1 MERRDFLNLLGA
13 GVLTAAGAAVGA
25 VIVPTFLKAAAG
37 APQLVGHP
45 LGIGS
50 HRLQVPPTMPAI
62 IAKEFGAPSIVRVP
76 VPSGTI
82 TALRGAKNLMA
93 LTVDD
98 GNSSVVVKEYVA
110 FAERTGM
117 RLTFFVTGNR
127 PSWTEHAAAMAPM
140 IESGQIQLGNH
151 TWSHPS
157 LPTLSD
163 KAVVDELTRNDSF
176 IWNTF
181 GVRGGPYYRP
191 PYGNHDARVDA
202 LAASIGYT
210 TPVLWFGTL
219 SDSGEITRDQL
230 IQFADKWILP
240 ERIVIGH
247 ANFPAVTK
255 CFEHITWLI
264 QSRAIVPVTL
274 NDVYR
279 PA

>member
-1 MERRDFLNLLGA
+1 MERRDFLNLVGA
-13 GVLTAAGAAVGA
+13 GVLAAAGTAVGA
-25 VIVPTFLKAAAG
+25 VIVPTFLKAPAA
-37 APQLVGHP
+37 APQLVRHP
-45 LGIGS
+45 LGVGS

-82 TALRGAKNLMA
+82 TALHGAKNLMA

-127 PSWTEHAAAMAPM
+127 PSWTENAAAMAPM

-157 LPTLSD
+157 LPTLRD
-163 KAVVDELTRNDSF
+163 KAVVDELKRNDTF

-181 GVRGGPYYRP
+181 GVRGGPFYRP

-210 TPVLWFGTL
+210 SPVRWYGSL

-230 IQFADKWILP
+230 IEFAGKWILP

-247 ANFPAVTK
+247 ANFPTVTK

-279 PA
+279 SA